1 MSNCAGLVDRLRFLA
16 GDMRA
21 VAAEM
26 RSVPQ
31 PGPNTLRENA
41 DTLTTLAE
49 VAEEWSDE
57 IAAESIP

>member
-1 MSNCAGLVDRLRFLA
+1 MSTCAGLVDRLRFLA

-26 RSVPQ
+26 RSARQ
-31 PGPNTLRENA
+31 PSPNTMRENA
-41 DTLTTLAE
+41 DSLTTLAE
-49 VAEEWSDE
+49 AAEEWSDE